1 MLGSIRSLRSVNLP
15 LERRS
20 TTLSELPHTTDAAT
34 AIPRLVERHGDRI
47 YALGLSLCDN
57 PDNADD
63 LVQETFLRALKS
75 WDSFEGRS
83 QASTWLYTIAT
94 RACRRMQR
102 RRAGEPRRME
112 PLQRVLPS
120 GDEGVIQLPSDDDP
134 EADAVRAEATEAVLR
149 AVARLPLEFRLPF
162 VLKEMADFSVS
173 EIADTLDVKP
183 ATVKTRLHR
192 ARLKVRQELTGSLPR
207 RAGAPPDHTREAC
220 LALLR
225 AKQES
230 MDHDRDFPLDDD
242 QLCER
247 CRSVFETLDLG
258 RSICRALGDATMPA
272 DVRAA
277 LDRALSAN

>member
-1 MLGSIRSLRSVNLP
+1 M
-15 LERRS
+15 
-20 TTLSELPHTTDAAT
+20 SELSHTTDAAR
-34 AIPRLVERHGDRI
+34 AIPRLVESHGDRI

-83 QASTWLYTIAT
+83 QPSTWLYTIAT
-94 RACRRMQR
+94 RACHRMQR

-162 VLKEMADFSVS
+162 VLKEMADFSVA
-173 EIADTLDVKP
+173 EIAETLDVKP

-192 ARLKVRQELTGSLPR
+192 ARLRVRQELAGSLPR
-207 RAGAPPDHTREAC
+207 REGGPPDHTREAC

-230 MDHDRDFPLDDD
+230 MDHDGEFPLDDD

-247 CRSVFETLDLG
+247 CRSVFETLDFG
-258 RSICRALGDATMPA
+258 RDICRALGGATMPA

-277 LDRALSAN
+277 LDRALSPN